1 MCLRDKI
8 PESLFFPQ
16 ILWTCISVYLIAV
29 CRDCPTVRLHQAL
42 RIQPAALQ
50 IIKCLRLRCLPYIC
64 RSSHATGGRVI
75 ISVRHRSFIC
85 QDHLSVGLLHRRG
98 STVSFCDIIVDLIG
112 SAVVHMGAVPGIARP
127 QHMSVGI
134 GSGTDSLCF
143 QGFQRV
149 GCRHLTWHY
158 TVEIFFQRKL
168 IYHCNSVCGPQQLYM
183 PSVRRCSLTSI
194 HIDQPY
200 PAGQHC
206 RYYTDPFSHEIIA
219 VCVNG
224 HLVSPGKQFFLHFL
238 TGSVL

>member
-1 MCLRDKI
+1 
-8 PESLFFPQ
+8 
-16 ILWTCISVYLIAV
+16 
-29 CRDCPTVRLHQAL
+29 
-42 RIQPAALQ
+42 
-50 IIKCLRLRCLPYIC
+50 
-64 RSSHATGGRVI
+64 
-75 ISVRHRSFIC
+75 
-85 QDHLSVGLLHRRG
+85 
-98 STVSFCDIIVDLIG
+98 
-112 SAVVHMGAVPGIARP
+112 MGAVPGIARP

-206 RYYTDPFSHEIIA
+206 QVLY
-219 VCVNG
+219 
-224 HLVSPGKQFFLHFL
+224 
-238 TGSVL
+238 GSVLPRNNRCLCQWSPRLPWKTILPAFPHRFRTVVENHFPPSVSPSGCKTSEKSEVLINTRISVHVIFSGQQDTADLVIFTNKVRIGI